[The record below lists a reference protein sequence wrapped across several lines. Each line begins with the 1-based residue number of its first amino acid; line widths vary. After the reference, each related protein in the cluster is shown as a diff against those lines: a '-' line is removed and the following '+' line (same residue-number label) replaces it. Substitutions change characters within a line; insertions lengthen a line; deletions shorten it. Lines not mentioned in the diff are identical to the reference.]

1 MKPSHQFAVIVVS
14 YNTRDLLLEC
24 LSSVISSTNY
34 AQVEIV
40 VVDNSSRDQSVEAVA
55 QTYPGVRTIRNATN
69 VGFGA
74 ACNQG
79 IRATRAPLILLL
91 NSDARLTGESF
102 RALCDAVDLNDSWGA
117 AGCRIV
123 TPDGLETTNTRNFL
137 TPFNQALELLGVVG
151 RMSSRFLKRTYRPK
165 VAPNQLDCDV
175 DWIDGACLMLRRSAL
190 DEVGLFD
197 EQFFM
202 YSEDEDLCFR
212 LKKSGWSICYSASG
226 VAVHHGAASSS
237 QNEQEM
243 LFQFY
248 TSQMRLL
255 AKHRGAFSVLLYMT
269 NMCVALMIK
278 RVGAT
283 ILPDKKTNSER
294 LTKQHRALISA
305 WTSRKH
311 PTRPSS
317 NP

>member
-1 MKPSHQFAVIVVS
+1 VKPSHQFAVIVVS

-24 LSSVISSTNY
+24 LSSVIGSTDY

-40 VVDNSSRDQSVEAVA
+40 VVDNSSRDQSAEAVCQA
-55 QTYPGVRTIRNATN
+55 YPEVNIIRNESN
-69 VGFGA
+69 LGFGA

-79 IRATRAPLILLL
+79 IRATGAPFILLL

-102 RALCDAVDLNDSWGA
+102 HALCDAVNLNDSCGA

-123 TPDGLETTNTRNFL
+123 TPDGVETTNTRNFL

-151 RMSSRFLKRTYRPK
+151 RISSRFLKRTYRPT
-165 VAPNQLDCDV
+165 VDPNQIDCAV

-190 DEVGLFD
+190 DKVGLFD

-202 YSEDEDLCFR
+202 YSEDEDLCLR
-212 LKKSGWSICYSASG
+212 LKKSGWTICYSASG
-226 VAVHHGAASSS
+226 SVVHHGAASSS

-243 LFQFY
+243 LVEFY

-255 AKHRGAFSVLLYMT
+255 AKHHGAFSALLYMT
-269 NMCVALMIK
+269 NMCAVLMIK
-278 RVGAT
+278 RAGAR
-283 ILPDKKTNSER
+283 ILPGKKINNER

-305 WTSRKH
+305 WTLRKH
-311 PTRPSS
+311 PARPSS